1 MASKAETPWKPNPQS
16 SPPRAVSGAAT
27 LAIIGFTWGG
37 WVTGSKAPEL
47 VRQRVQTELVEALTP
62 VCVDKFNRAPP
73 AWLLEL
79 KKVASWW
86 DRERFVDND
95 WEKLG
100 QKSNSR
106 VGNTCAVQLY
116 KL

>member
-1 MASKAETPWKPNPQS
+1 MASKVETPWKPNSQS
-16 SPPRAVSGAAT
+16 SPPCAVSGAAA

-37 WVTGSKAPEL
+37 WVTGSKATEL
-47 VRQRVQTELVEALTP
+47 VQQRVQTELVEALAP

-73 AWLLEL
+73 ARLLEL

-86 DRERFVDND
+86 DRERFVRDND
-95 WEKLG
+95 WAKFG
-100 QKSNSR
+100 QASNSR
-106 VGNTCAVQLY
+106 IGNQLY